1 MKSPIARMSER
12 LAAWLLP
19 ASGRRRL
26 PPASSEPKAASD
38 ERCCGTGPRSSAASD
53 QPVLARPYFLAHE
66 ARQRERKRRAR
77 RLYICP
83 HLYGPT
89 AGGRL

>member
-1 MKSPIARMSER
+1 MNSLFARMSER
-12 LAAWLLP
+12 LAARLLP
-19 ASGRRRL
+19 ATGRRRL
-26 PPASSEPKAASD
+26 PSASSIVAAVSD
-38 ERCCGTGPRSSAASD
+38 ERCCAVEHRSSAVSD

-83 HLYGPT
+83 HLYGST